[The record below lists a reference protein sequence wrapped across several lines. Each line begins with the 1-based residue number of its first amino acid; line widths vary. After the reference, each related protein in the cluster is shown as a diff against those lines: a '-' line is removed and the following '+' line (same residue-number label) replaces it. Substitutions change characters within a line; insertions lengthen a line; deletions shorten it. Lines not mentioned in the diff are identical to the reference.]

1 MNIVVLALI
10 IAITIMFVA
19 IQIAD
24 VLKEKYKN
32 VDKIIK
38 NNKSCEISIKDKES
52 K

>member
-24 VLKEKYKN
+24 VLKKN
-32 VDKIIK
+32 IK
-38 NNKSCEISIKDKES
+38 T
-52 K
+52 